1 MKVAVITGASSGI
14 GLELARELS
23 WRGVAVSL
31 LARRKNLVDEAV
43 LQLNAQGGS
52 AIGFECDVTDRNSV
66 AAAVRATEE
75 RFGAVDLAVANAGV
89 GIPTPLR
96 KFSLDDAVQVV
107 TVNYIGMLNLIGAV
121 LPKMLERKSGHLV
134 GIASLA
140 GFRALPTS
148 AGYSASKAAMQT
160 FLEAARVEL
169 RAKGVK
175 VTIVN
180 PGFVETA
187 MTEKHKGSLPFVISV
202 DKAALRIADA
212 IEQQVAVLSFPLA
225 SSIAMKLVRILP
237 GGLYD
242 LAMGPLARRR
252 VDETK
257 VKR

>member
-23 WRGVAVSL
+23 RRGFAVSL
-31 LARRKNLVDEAV
+31 LARRKDLIDQAV
-43 LQLNAQGGS
+43 KQLNGSGGS
-52 AIGFECDVTDRNSV
+52 AIGFECDVTNRESV
-66 AAAVRATEE
+66 STAVRATEE
-75 RFGAVDLAVANAGV
+75 KFGAVDVAIANAGV

-96 KFSLDDAVQVV
+96 KFSLDDAVQII

-121 LPKMLERKSGHLV
+121 LPKMLERQSGHLV

-169 RAKGVK
+169 KPKGVR

-180 PGFVETA
+180 PGFIETA
-187 MTEKHKGSLPFVISV
+187 MTEKHKGKLPFLMSV
-202 DKAALRIADA
+202 EKASARIADA
-212 IEQQVAVLSFPLA
+212 IERQARVLSFPLPLTL
-225 SSIAMKLVRILP
+225 AMKLVRILP
-237 GGLYD
+237 DRLYD
-242 LAMGPLARRR
+242 FALAPLAKRS
-252 VDETK
+252 VDTEK